1 MGLPATGIY
10 EIDANGTVTVS
21 LPPIHI
27 APNASIRAHTMLVE
41 VSEHSAPASAE
52 VYVSQYVQN
61 GTVHGGKAYVLF
73 GTDITEIV
81 LTASVANG
89 TVKGIMVIEY
99 F

>member
-21 LPPIHI
+21 LPPIMI
-27 APNASIRAHTMLVE
+27 APNTSIRAHVMLVE
-41 VSEHSAPASAE
+41 VSQQSAPASAD

-61 GTVHGGKAYVLF
+61 GAVHGGKAYVLF
-73 GTDITEIV
+73 GTDITEII
-81 LTASVANG
+81 LTATVSHG
-89 TVKGIMVIEY
+89 TLKGIMIIEY